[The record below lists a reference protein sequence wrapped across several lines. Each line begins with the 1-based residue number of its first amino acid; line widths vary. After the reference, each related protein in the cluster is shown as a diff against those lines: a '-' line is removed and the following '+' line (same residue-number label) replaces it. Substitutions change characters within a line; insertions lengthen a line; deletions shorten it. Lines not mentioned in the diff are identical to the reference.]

1 MFPRHVGYEF
11 AILAAVCALGIFL
24 FPATSGPY
32 SAVHGPVTALLSSRA
47 KLKLCSG
54 LAIAGLSLRWHF
66 LLDGCAALSGLREK
80 VGLPNSVSPEQI
92 SVLRC

>member
-1 MFPRHVGYEF
+1 MFPRHLGYEF

-32 SAVHGPVTALLSSRA
+32 SAVHGPVTALLSARA

-54 LAIAGLSLRWHF
+54 LAIAGLSLRWHL
-66 LLDGCAALSGLREK
+66 LLDGCAALSGLREN
-80 VGLPNSVSPEQI
+80 VGLPKSVSPEQI